1 MTDEPPRRPA
11 GPARQAVAPAP
22 RQARPVELLPGDM
35 KTRAPEE
42 IRLARPRMHPIQR
55 RPILPPEQE

>member
-1 MTDEPPRRPA
+1 MTEAPKRPA

-22 RQARPVELLPGDM
+22 RQARPSEILPGDM

-42 IRLARPRMHPIQR
+42 LRLARPQMHPIQR
-55 RPILPPEQE
+55 RPTPPTEQE